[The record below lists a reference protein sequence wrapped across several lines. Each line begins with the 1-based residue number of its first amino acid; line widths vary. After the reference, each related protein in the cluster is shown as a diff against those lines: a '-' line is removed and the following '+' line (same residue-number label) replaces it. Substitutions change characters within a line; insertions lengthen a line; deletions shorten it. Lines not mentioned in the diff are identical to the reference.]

1 MSENNGGKSYVTQSY
16 GAVFGDNKAITLS
29 IMNGKAKISIATCIS
44 NNGNQTW
51 DWQNSSSVLI
61 DFEDLNKFL
70 SACKTMAHIYVATKR
85 DPSLASINPLYNT
98 VQIRM
103 PLIAKSNGTIYGEL
117 SVGFVPDP
125 KSATEKTFGI
135 KYVYQ
140 GKNNAETKDWYI
152 FRRSV
157 GAESELQFKDTN
169 GLELHTS
176 HQEHLQFANFIRN
189 IEAMVSIGKVSFGL
203 QQGIK
208 YSLGNGNRGGH
219 SNGGNSGGYG
229 GYGSSGGNSGSDSAG
244 GNDSNDDIPF

>member
-1 MSENNGGKSYVTQSY
+1 MSENSKTYVTQSY

-29 IMNGKAKISIATCIS
+29 IMNGKAKISIASSIP
-44 NNGNQTW
+44 NNGKQTW
-51 DWQNSSSVLI
+51 DWQNSSSILI

-70 SACKTMAHIYVATKR
+70 SACKTMAHVFVATKR
-85 DPSLASINPLYNT
+85 DPSLPAINPIYNT
-98 VQIRM
+98 TQIRI
-103 PLIAKSNGTIYGEL
+103 PLLAKSNGNIYGEL

-125 KSATEKTFGI
+125 RSATEKTFGI

-152 FRRSV
+152 FRRST
-157 GAESELQFKDTN
+157 GPESELQFKDAN
-169 GLELHTS
+169 GLDLHTS

-208 YSLGNGNRGGH
+208 YSIG
-219 SNGGNSGGYG
+219 
-229 GYGSSGGNSGSDSAG
+229 SGGNRNGGGSYGNRNHDSGSGYSGSDSASGSGDG
-244 GNDSNDDIPF
+244 GSGNDDIPF